1 MSTVLEPSSPELTP
15 QPDPFRYGWRYVR
28 RPEADGTVTTVRIP
42 LRREDVLHPQ
52 EDDFIVQN
60 ETHEEDCDYLKAV
73 LKVHLA
79 DKAGIH
85 VFRDLRMD
93 WGVPDIEPHGPD
105 LAVIANVPE
114 GRPPLMGTLHLAESG
129 ARPLLVI
136 EVTSP
141 STRDVDLDEKVD
153 EYYQAGI
160 PFYAIVDR
168 WLRGGVEQVRLLAYR
183 WAAEGY
189 VRLTPDSEGWLA
201 LEPIGLFL
209 AFEGRNLVC
218 RDAQGQRILD
228 YVEAVRSY
236 REREANV
243 RRQAEAQIQAE
254 TQARQQAEAA
264 AAADRAR
271 AEAAEER
278 NRQLEAEIKRLRGQ
292 P

>member
-15 QPDPFRYGWRYVR
+15 QPDPFRYGWRYLR
-28 RPEADGTVTTVRIP
+28 RPEADGTMTTVRVP

-60 ETHEEDCDYLKAV
+60 ETHEEDCHYLKAV

-79 DKAGIH
+79 EKPGVH
-85 VFRDLRMD
+85 VFRDLRID

-114 GRPPLMGTLHLAESG
+114 GRPSLMGTLHLTESG
-129 ARPLLVI
+129 AKPMLVV

-153 EYYQAGI
+153 EYHQAGI

-183 WAAEGY
+183 WATEGY
-189 VRLTPDSEGWLA
+189 VRLIPDSEGWLCWN
-201 LEPIGLFL
+201 
-209 AFEGRNLVC
+209 RSVC
-218 RDAQGQRILD
+218 FWHLKAEIWFAVTRKANAYSIMLRRYAPYVSAKQRF
-228 YVEAVRSY
+228 ANKPRHRSS
-236 REREANV
+236 RKHKPASRP
-243 RRQAEAQIQAE
+243 R
-254 TQARQQAEAA
+254 
-264 AAADRAR
+264 RAR
-271 AEAAEER
+271 
-278 NRQLEAEIKRLRGQ
+278 KRPKNESGSLK
-292 P
+292 PS

>member
-1 MSTVLEPSSPELTP
+1 MSTVLETSSSELTP

-28 RPEADGTVTTVRIP
+28 RPEPDGTVSAVRVP

-52 EDDFIVQN
+52 EDDYIVQN
-60 ETHEEDCDYLKAV
+60 ETHEEDCDYLKAA
-73 LKVHLA
+73 LKGHLA
-79 DKAGIH
+79 DQPDIH
-85 VFRDLRMD
+85 VFRDLRID

-114 GRPPLMGTLHLAESG
+114 DRPPLMGTLHLAGSG

-141 STRDVDLDEKVD
+141 STREVDLDEKVD
-153 EYYQAGI
+153 EYYDAGV

-183 WAAEGY
+183 RAAEGY
-189 VRLTPDSEGWLA
+189 VRLTPDSQGWLA
-201 LEPIGLFL
+201 LEPIGLSL

-218 RDAQGQRILD
+218 RDAQGQRVLD

-236 REREANV
+236 REREAKV
-243 RRQAEAQIQAE
+243 RQQAEAQIQTEA
-254 TQARQQAEAA
+254 QARQQAEA
-264 AAADRAR
+264 RAQ
-271 AEAAEER
+271 AAEER
-278 NRQLEAEIKRLRGQ
+278 VHRLEAELNRLRGQ